1 MSADKSIEEG
11 LAFIPKF
18 DESGLI
24 PAIAQDHES
33 GEILMLAYMN
43 EESLALTLETGEATY
58 WSRSRQSLWKK
69 GETSGH
75 TQKVMQILTDCDQ
88 DAIILKIFQVGGEA
102 CHTGR
107 RSCFYRAVSKN
118 GGNAAL
124 QHLKRE

>member
-1 MSADKSIEEG
+1 MSANKLIEEG
-11 LAFIPKF
+11 LTFTPTF
-18 DESGLI
+18 DANGLI

-43 EESLALTLETGEATY
+43 AQSLALTLETGEAVY
-58 WSRSRQSLWKK
+58 WSRSRQALWKK

-75 TQKVMQILTDCDQ
+75 TQKVIKILTDCDQ
-88 DAIILKIFQVGGEA
+88 DAIILKIIQAGGTA

-107 RSCFYRAVSKN
+107 RSCFYRVVSEN